1 MLILSGVGETDFKW
15 IWNCD
20 MAKRFESTSFKDHM
34 RINHF
39 PNSFEVLII
48 NITN

>member
-1 MLILSGVGETDFKW
+1 
-15 IWNCD
+15 

-39 PNSFEVLII
+39 PNSFEVLMTVD
-48 NITN
+48 NITIRIGIKFLESIFLNL